1 MVYTEDAQKINQL
14 FSETW
19 MMRFS
24 EIWNSDQSIIQP
36 LSAHSFSAEIGYGLL
51 DDAEPLAV
59 ITIVDGYIEY
69 AGEYL
74 GQELNWDIRAN
85 AEDWQQW
92 LHFGLPIARLGL
104 MLSSKRLQFK
114 QGNYRQLLRATEI
127 SGAFLRSFELMHT
140 LEEKHVN

>member
-1 MVYTEDAQKINQL
+1 MAYIEDSEKINQL

-24 EIWNSDQSIIQP
+24 ETWNSDNSIIQP
-36 LSAHSFSAEIGYGLL
+36 LSEHSFSAEIGYGLL
-51 DDAEPLAV
+51 GEAQPLAV

-74 GQELNWDIRAN
+74 GQQLDWDMRAN
-85 AEDWQQW
+85 EQDWQQW
-92 LHFGLPIARLGL
+92 LHYGLPIARLGL
-104 MLSSKRLQFK
+104 MLSCKRLQFK

-140 LEEKHVN
+140 LEKHVN